1 MKKRILSL
9 LGIIALF
16 LGVILVSCGN
26 DDDNKNTTGVHKI
39 VIEQSGNTDDFDLNI
54 AFGAANTSGVAK
66 LYNENGEYLGDSYL
80 VNKVNNITNTLLG
93 EKLRLNTTAATT
105 QLAHILELELIRDLR
120 GKFIMFLDFI
130 GKDENVAG

>member
-54 AFGAANTSGVAK
+54 AFEQPTPAELQNYTMKMAN
-66 LYNENGEYLGDSYL
+66 
-80 VNKVNNITNTLLG
+80 I
-93 EKLRLNTTAATT
+93 
-105 QLAHILELELIRDLR
+105 
-120 GKFIMFLDFI
+120 
-130 GKDENVAG
+130 